1 MEPIILHGDMSL
13 IRFGGVVSV
22 EIIQPGNMLRPWRY
36 DYTLKDFF
44 DVGLQFMAAHLSG
57 SRIHLKTSSSKIRV
71 IAKNLSNTSICDY
84 DCYVN
89 KQFVATKISTGK
101 NVINAH
107 GVEYNGKEMMRERY
121 RVSQLTM
128 ADLVDEDFH
137 TIEFDLSPYIS
148 EGSNHMND
156 VEIWLPHTN
165 SIYLKDIFINNHSKI
180 QKPLKDGRP
189 KFITHGSSITHAI
202 AGDATTSVR
211 GRGTGGSPS
220 KSWPGTCA
228 RVCDFNLTNLGFGG
242 QCHMDNSVART
253 IRDLP
258 ADFIALKLGIN
269 THNMATFGIR
279 GFSQAAIGFLRTIRD
294 GHPNTPIVVL
304 SPIYSTWREK
314 LSANVVTLAMEP
326 ERNEKLKMF
335 LSLEQMRRHLKRVIE
350 ILQRNGDTNLYYRS
364 GLDMFNID
372 DFNAGLMPDGL
383 HPNADGYQ
391 MMGRRFAAMEFGP
404 SGRLKKNHL
413 TEEKLAMIKN
423 SLGGLKSNE
432 TSGL

>member
-44 DVGLQFMAAHLSG
+44 DIGLQFMAAHLSG

-165 SIYLKDIFINNHSKI
+165 SIYLKDILINNHSKI

-279 GFSQAAIGFLRTIRD
+279 GFSQAAYPVDHPHSILRAAAAGRRD
-294 GHPNTPIVVL
+294 GAA
-304 SPIYSTWREK
+304 
-314 LSANVVTLAMEP
+314 SARPPADQHAAHRV
-326 ERNEKLKMF
+326 
-335 LSLEQMRRHLKRVIE
+335 EQGPRHARRATATAHASRRHPHAHAHARARVAVRRDVAPCTPPRVAGT
-350 ILQRNGDTNLYYRS
+350 QR
-364 GLDMFNID
+364 
-372 DFNAGLMPDGL
+372 AGLPLGRPRAADGDSDPLATRQGL
-383 HPNADGYQ
+383 HRPTAPP
-391 MMGRRFAAMEFGP
+391 P
-404 SGRLKKNHL
+404 SGCLR
-413 TEEKLAMIKN
+413 ARAFCCRQACQ
-423 SLGGLKSNE
+423 
-432 TSGL
+432 